1 MTPNMTIKNNP
12 IPEDVTLYTV
22 TEVAKLLK
30 TNKGYVYQL
39 IHAGLLPCVQIGHIK
54 VRQDSLAEFL
64 RKAEG
69 YNYNDP
75 YNVVRAS

>member
-1 MTPNMTIKNNP
+1 MDIKTNINP

-30 TNKGYVYQL
+30 TNKGYIYQL
-39 IHAGLLPCVQIGHIK
+39 IHAGLLPCIQIGHIII
-54 VRQDSLAEFL
+54 RHDALAEFL

-69 YNYNDP
+69 YNYTDP
-75 YNVVRAS
+75 YNIVRAS

>member
-1 MTPNMTIKNNP
+1 MNMKTNITP

-30 TNKGYVYQL
+30 TNKGYIYQL
-39 IHAGLLPCVQIGHIK
+39 IHAGLLPCIQIGHIK
-54 VRQDSLAEFL
+54 IRHDALAEFL

-69 YNYNDP
+69 YNYTDP
-75 YNVVRAS
+75 YNIVRAS